1 MVASSP
7 VLPTNEVRALV
18 ALSLAPGLGPTVV
31 RRLLSLYPDP
41 VALLH
46 NPADIPATEACDLS
60 VLRKIGALP
69 IDALLASADMQLRE
83 AEKRGVTIVTCLDV
97 GYPVNLAEAPGAPP
111 VLYVRGWLSAQD
123 TLSVA
128 VVGTRE
134 ASDEGRVRARKIA
147 SLLAERGVA
156 VVSGLARG
164 IDTEAHWS
172 ALSKYGRTIAVVG
185 CGLDRTYPS
194 ENAALAEAI
203 SEQGALISQF
213 PFGTPPTA
221 HNFPMRN
228 KTMALLSLATVVVEA
243 GPVSGA
249 KMQADFALRTEEPKR
264 AVFLMKSLIDA
275 QGEAGWPQE
284 FLQRGAQRMDGIQDV
299 LQVLP
304 ASSAARKSPQLPLFH
319 F

>member
-1 MVASSP
+1 MVASSLVRP
-7 VLPTNEVRALV
+7 ADEVRALV

-46 NPADIPATEACDLS
+46 KPTDIPATEVRDQS
-60 VLRKIGALP
+60 VLRKIAALP
-69 IDALLASADMQLRE
+69 IDALLASADTQLRE
-83 AEKRGVTIVTCLDV
+83 AEKRGVTVVTCLDE

-111 VLYVRGWLSAQD
+111 VLYVRGWLSAHD
-123 TLSVA
+123 ALSVA

-134 ASDEGRVRARKIA
+134 ASDEGRLRARKIA
-147 SLLAERGVA
+147 GLLAERGVA

-164 IDTEAHWS
+164 IDTEAHWA

-213 PFGTPPTA
+213 PFGTPPAA

-284 FLQRGAQRMDGIQDV
+284 FLQRGAQQMDGIQDI

-304 ASSAARKSPQLPLFH
+304 ASSAARESPQLPLFYL
-319 F
+319 